1 MNVGEY
7 ADVLLRKNITTETVD
22 ETIDGEN
29 RQYER
34 KVADEIHFRV
44 DPNSVTEEDI
54 LSNFDKYWHYA
65 EQWVDES
72 LLTKDEIIKM
82 LQKENAD
89 LKQCIVEISTL
100 I

>member
-1 MNVGEY
+1 MSKCYKTAAPNDMELKQVQYMNVGEY

-54 LSNFDKYWHYA
+54 LSNFEK
-65 EQWVDES
+65 
-72 LLTKDEIIKM
+72 TK
-82 LQKENAD
+82 
-89 LKQCIVEISTL
+89 
-100 I
+100 